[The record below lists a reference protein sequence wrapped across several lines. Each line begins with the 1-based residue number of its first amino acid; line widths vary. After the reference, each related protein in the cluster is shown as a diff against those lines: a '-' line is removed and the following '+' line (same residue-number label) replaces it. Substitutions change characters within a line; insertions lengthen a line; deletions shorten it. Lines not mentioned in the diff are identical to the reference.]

1 MFLTINIFLK
11 ASPPIIN
18 GSKVVQKTLKTM
30 LEMLPLLLLDSEY
43 WIPFKNVCILNNLMD
58 QSIIKRKYAF

>member
-30 LEMLPLLLLDSEY
+30 LEMLPLLLLLAS
-43 WIPFKNVCILNNLMD
+43 F
-58 QSIIKRKYAF
+58 QKRLHLK